1 MRRITLIL
9 VTVITALGMMGLNQ
23 IPQNYTVRIG
33 VYENAPKIYTAA
45 DGTVKGFWADILYYI
60 ARKEGWQI
68 QWVHGTWTEGLERLK
83 NNEIDLMPD
92 TSLTTERMELFDF
105 NDESILTS
113 WSRVYTRKSS
123 GIQTILDLSGK
134 RVGGLKNSVNMDG
147 PEGIKDLTTRF
158 DVTCE
163 YEYFNS
169 YPEVFEA
176 IQSGRVDAGVTNKDF
191 GDMNEEKFNLVRTP
205 IILQP
210 SQLRF
215 ALTKNA
221 ELSQYLKKTIDADIR
236 QLKGNPDSVY
246 YKALD
251 TYFGEHPVEVVP
263 RWVTNLLLIAGVII
277 IILGIISFVFRG
289 KISRQSESLRRSESR
304 YMALLNNFPDLII
317 RMDQKGRFID
327 YHAAEGSLLSQRLEE
342 YSGKLAEEVLPT
354 EISEMTMVC
363 MKKALL
369 THKIQIKE
377 YQMSMQG
384 ELRFFEARYSPSDEN
399 EVIILVRDITDEKQA
414 QKALKDSEERYHT
427 LARVS
432 PAGIFRTDANGLT
445 TYVNPTW
452 CRISGLSPEEA
463 LGDGWLKAVHPDDRQ
478 KLSVDWKNI
487 AASHIPSQ
495 ADYRFVRP
503 DGSIA
508 YVIGQ
513 AVPEVNA
520 ENEVVGYV
528 GTITDVTERVEAE
541 EALRA
546 SREAERTARGIKET
560 IQAANL
566 LLTNSLDLKELL
578 NVLLN
583 FMHQIVPYDR
593 ARVVLLEEGSRLKLI
608 TSRGFDSEIDREV
621 DADVLPKYQTNP
633 LISPMMNGQTCV
645 VVDDIETYPDWEVYA
660 GRGHG
665 RSWMGV
671 PLVSQGQVLGYFSL
685 DKNEP
690 GFFTEESKG
699 LASSLAAQAAVA
711 IQNAR
716 LHEALRQHAD
726 ELEERVALRTTE
738 LARRV
743 AEVEALNRSAQQ
755 LNEDLKEAVKKA
767 ESADRLKSAFLATMS
782 HELRTPLNSIIG
794 FTGILLQKLVGPL
807 SEEQEKQLKMVQG
820 SARHL
825 LELINDVLDISK
837 IEADQIMLVTEEFDL
852 CASIMSSVEKVKHP
866 ADKKGLKLITD
877 LQPEK
882 LTISSDRRRV
892 EQILINL
899 LNNAVKFTEEGSVT
913 IKSRVIDGRVKVS
926 ITDTGI
932 GIREEDL
939 QTLFKP
945 FRQVDTGIT
954 RQYEGTGLG
963 LSICKRL
970 VDLLGGSISVTSEPG
985 KGSTF
990 AFDLP
995 LSKET

>member
-399 EVIILVRDITDEKQA
+399 EVIILVRDITEEKQA